1 MLLQG
6 CSSRQGV
13 HRECGGPSVGAANF
27 CGFDR
32 SNGKSQMISLVSMCI
47 GETQFKYP
55 ERAHL
60 LCKYGIARM
69 FKINSDFHGFV
80 IRNAAH

>member
-1 MLLQG
+1 
-6 CSSRQGV
+6 
-13 HRECGGPSVGAANF
+13 
-27 CGFDR
+27 
-32 SNGKSQMISLVSMCI
+32 MISLVSMCI